1 MYYFCQNLKQRMKKL
16 VFLLS
21 CLLLT
26 IFACTPEK
34 RVTTAESAEWQAHL
48 HLDSA
53 INYIDLKFF
62 DHAIIQ
68 LKKAEKLLPLIENDS
83 LGYRICLYIGWMNEQ
98 ANAHQTALDYEQ
110 TAQIYAEATKNQH
123 YIVNAMIHQVN
134 TLNSM
139 GRTDEGRYIN
149 EAAINRF
156 DSLEQAQEATL
167 LCNSAYY
174 LMLDDS
180 LKQAEQTAYKAA
192 MMAEDSTTV
201 ANALSLLS
209 RIMLQKGDEQQAQV
223 LMQMI
228 PETENLTIRYNQL
241 STKSDLEESR
251 GDYYDALQTQKQL
264 RQMSDSITRQYANL
278 DISRLQAKFDQEW
291 HQRRSAERSFKM
303 SLIII
308 FMLLAMGGVSYVYF
322 RRQQMHHREF
332 QQRISDVRAE
342 MNQLLAT
349 RNTRLEDL
357 KQTLDDRMAEIEQ
370 MKKKLTGSYA
380 EDEMYR
386 QIKELKTG
394 IDALN
399 AILNRKNISQY
410 GRAEQQAVIRALWMT
425 DRRLASTLDDS
436 DVTLTP
442 KETFFCIMEHYGID
456 DDTKIDLFCCTEQ
469 ALRSTKSRLSKK
481 LNLRLLHQ

>member
-1 MYYFCQNLKQRMKKL
+1 MRKL
-16 VFLLS
+16 VLILT
-21 CLLLT
+21 CLLLAV
-26 IFACTPEK
+26 FACTPEK
-34 RVTTAESAEWQAHL
+34 RITTAESAEWQAHL

-53 INYIDLKFF
+53 IDFIDLKYY

-68 LKKAEKLLPLIENDS
+68 LKTAEKYLPLIQNDS

-110 TAQIYAEATKNQH
+110 TAQIYAEATENQH
-123 YIVNAMIHQVN
+123 YIINAMIHQVN

-139 GRTDEGRYIN
+139 GRTEEGRYIN

-156 DSLEQAQEATL
+156 DSLEQDQEAKL
-167 LCNSAYY
+167 LCNKAYY

-180 LKQAEQTAYKAA
+180 LKQAEHTAYKAA

-201 ANALSLLS
+201 ADALSLLS

-223 LMQMI
+223 LMRMI

-241 STKSDLEESR
+241 MTKSDLEESQ
-251 GDYYDALQTQKQL
+251 GNYQAALQTQKQL
-264 RQMSDSITRQYANL
+264 REMSDSITRQNMNL
-278 DISRLQAKFDQEW
+278 DITRLQTEFDQQW
-291 HQRRSAERSFKM
+291 HQRRDAERSFKM

-308 FMLLAMGGVSYVYF
+308 FILLVMGGVSYIYF

-332 QQRISDVRAE
+332 QQRISDVRTE
-342 MNQLLAT
+342 MNRLLAL

-357 KQTLDDRMAEIEQ
+357 KQALDDRMGDIEK
-370 MKKKLTGSYA
+370 MKLKLTGSYA

-394 IDALN
+394 VDALN
-399 AILNRKNISQY
+399 AILNHKNISQY
-410 GRAEQQAVIRALWMT
+410 GRIEQQAVLRALWMT
-425 DRRLASTLDDS
+425 DRRLASKLDDP

-456 DDTKIDLFCCTEQ
+456 DDTKLDIFSCTEQ
-469 ALRSTKSRLSKK
+469 ALRSTKSRLNKK
-481 LNLRLLHQ
+481 LSLLQIHQ

>member
-1 MYYFCQNLKQRMKKL
+1 
-16 VFLLS
+16 
-21 CLLLT
+21 
-26 IFACTPEK
+26 
-34 RVTTAESAEWQAHL
+34 
-48 HLDSA
+48 
-53 INYIDLKFF
+53 
-62 DHAIIQ
+62 
-68 LKKAEKLLPLIENDS
+68 
-83 LGYRICLYIGWMNEQ
+83 
-98 ANAHQTALDYEQ
+98 
-110 TAQIYAEATKNQH
+110 
-123 YIVNAMIHQVN
+123 
-134 TLNSM
+134 
-139 GRTDEGRYIN
+139 
-149 EAAINRF
+149 
-156 DSLEQAQEATL
+156 
-167 LCNSAYY
+167 
-174 LMLDDS
+174 
-180 LKQAEQTAYKAA
+180 
-192 MMAEDSTTV
+192 
-201 ANALSLLS
+201 
-209 RIMLQKGDEQQAQV
+209 MLQKGDEQQAQV

-303 SLIII
+303 SLLII
-308 FMLLAMGGVSYVYF
+308 FMLLVMGGVSYVYF
-322 RRQQMHHREF
+322 RRQQMHHHEF

-425 DRRLASTLDDS
+425 DRRLASILDDS
-436 DVTLTP
+436 DMTLTP
-442 KETFFCIMEHYGID
+442 KETFFCIMEYYGID